1 MVKHGDTYK
10 KLQPRDHE
18 APSTSHVNM
27 IGVIVCTTED
37 TQNTTNYLGSH
48 VTATPVETIMIK
60 RKWHT
65 TFHNDLKG
73 RTTVALVGIG
83 TVHAEDIYCIQS
95 IQVCTG
101 LRAMKTTA

>member
-1 MVKHGDTYK
+1 MAKHGDTYE

-18 APSTSHVNM
+18 APSTNHVNM

-48 VTATPVETIMIK
+48 VTAMPVETIMIEK
-60 RKWHT
+60 RWHT
-65 TFHNDLKG
+65 TSHNDLKR

-95 IQVCTG
+95 I
-101 LRAMKTTA
+101 

>member
-1 MVKHGDTYK
+1 MAKHGDTYK

-18 APSTSHVNM
+18 VPSTSHVNM

-48 VTATPVETIMIK
+48 VTAMPVETIMIEK
-60 RKWHT
+60 RWHT
-65 TFHNDLKG
+65 TSHNDLKR

-101 LRAMKTTA
+101 LPAMKTTA